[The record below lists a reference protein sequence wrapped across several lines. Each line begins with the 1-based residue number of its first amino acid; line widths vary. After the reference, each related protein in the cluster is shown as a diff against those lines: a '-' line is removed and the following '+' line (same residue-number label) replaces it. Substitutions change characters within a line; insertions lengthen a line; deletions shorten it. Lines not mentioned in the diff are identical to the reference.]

1 MKPSKHDWLSVLP
14 LILGAA
20 VSTSLVAQGTQE
32 KPPGLAER
40 GATLQVVEPDASDL
54 ELRMTPVVRAV
65 QRAADSV
72 VSIYLQTPAQP
83 GRRAITQGQGSGV
96 ILDDSGLVIT
106 NWHVVAQALE
116 GESVGIPIGIE
127 VKLRDGRARK
137 AQILSSSATRDLAL
151 LQLRLE
157 TDEKVKPVDIG
168 RSADLMIGET
178 LIAIGNPQGHA
189 NTVTSGVLS
198 ATGREIQV
206 RDPVNGQP
214 REYRDLLQTDA
225 AINQGNSGG
234 ALLDITGRLVGIN
247 NAMAMGAENI
257 GFAIPMDLVR
267 EVFEKELVRSSSFAD
282 AANSAWIGIDVADQA
297 GAVVVTQ
304 VLAGS
309 PAALAGVQK
318 GDVVAR
324 IGTQPIHSGLDYQ
337 RHLVEAPVRQPFP
350 LTLKRGDQSVDAT
363 PLPIP
368 SSNGRILKLIGVTF
382 DEVTND
388 TDPDLLRKATLAV
401 YRGTNLRR
409 VPLLNKVLRV
419 RYVQPGSPAESI
431 GLQVGDALP
440 SALVRDDRF
449 GFRWRAVVSISDFA
463 SALRDHEGA
472 SLKISVLRGDEDL
485 EGTLEVRGPKSR

>member
-1 MKPSKHDWLSVLP
+1 MMPSNHDWRSFLP
-14 LILGAA
+14 LLLGAA
-20 VSTSLVAQGTQE
+20 FCAPAAAQT
-32 KPPGLAER
+32 PSGLAQR
-40 GATLQVVEPDASDL
+40 GTTLQVVEPDANDL

-72 VSIYLQTPAQP
+72 VSVYLQTPAQP
-83 GRRAITQGQGSGV
+83 GRRPITQGQGSGV

-116 GESVGIPIGIE
+116 GEAVGIPIGIE
-127 VKLRDGRARK
+127 VKLRDGRVLK
-137 AQILSSSATRDLAL
+137 AQIISSSPTRDLAL

-157 TDEKVKPVDIG
+157 GNEKVKPVDIG
-168 RSADLMIGET
+168 RSGDLMIGET

-234 ALLDITGRLVGIN
+234 ALLDITGKLVGIN

-282 AANSAWIGIDVADQA
+282 AADSAWIGIDVADQD

-309 PAALAGVQK
+309 PAAGAGVQK
-318 GDVVAR
+318 GDVLAGV
-324 IGTQPIHSGLDYQ
+324 GEQPIRSGLDYQ
-337 RHLVEAPVRQPFP
+337 RHLVEAPVRQPFTMD
-350 LTLKRGDQSVDAT
+350 LRRGKESLQVAPVPITAT
-363 PLPIP
+363 
-368 SSNGRILKLIGVTF
+368 NGRILKLVGIGF
-382 DEVTND
+382 EEVTSD
-388 TDPDLLRKATLAV
+388 IDPELLRKATLAV

-409 VPLLNKVLRV
+409 VPLLNRVLRV
-419 RYVQPGSPAESI
+419 QYIQPGSPSEAI
-431 GLQVGDALP
+431 GLQVGDVVP
-440 SALVRDDRF
+440 SALLRDDRF
-449 GFRWRAVVSISDFA
+449 GLRWRAVVSIGDFA
-463 SALRDHEGA
+463 AALRDHEGNN
-472 SLKISVLRGDEDL
+472 LKISVLRGDEDL
-485 EGTLEVRGPKSR
+485 EGTLEVRNPRAR